1 MCKFKFLCSLY
12 HLYSSIICRLDYL
25 YLEGVAEVLE
35 VVQGLHDTMARDKD
49 PGQDH
54 NMLAQ
59 FVSAHPDTPLWS
71 WV

>member
-1 MCKFKFLCSLY
+1 M
-12 HLYSSIICRLDYL
+12 

-35 VVQGLHDTMARDKD
+35 VVQGLHDTMARDKA
-49 PGQDH
+49 PGQDY

-59 FVSAHPDTPLWS
+59 FVSSHPDTPLWS

>member
-1 MCKFKFLCSLY
+1 M
-12 HLYSSIICRLDYL
+12 
-25 YLEGVAEVLE
+25 AEVLE

>member
-1 MCKFKFLCSLY
+1 MLY
-12 HLYSSIICRLDYL
+12 HLYSPTIPRLDYL

-35 VVQGLHDTMARDKD
+35 VVQGLHDTMARDKN
-49 PGQDH
+49 PGQDY

-59 FVSAHPDTPLWS
+59 FVSSHPDTPLWS